1 MNNSESYSK
10 LKEETSIDKEIKPKF
25 IYFIILAI
33 ILIIIKVSIFNF
45 KKEPLIS
52 KYKKNPFLQTEFLL
66 NTFNTSKKLD
76 LTLFKKNKNTI
87 KQKIKN
93 IISQKENNKEIYK
106 CLSTIYGAFLA
117 DSMGSNC
124 EFSEPNKSNHLTI
137 YSNIP
142 NRRFEPGQIT
152 DDSELAMSISF
163 SILDNLNYEKI
174 NPNILFF
181 YYSIWYNSN
190 PKDIGITTGNAL
202 SKLNIYKTSIT
213 DKEIFSEKFK
223 KEIKEENNL
232 SLSNGFCMR
241 LSPFLSWF
249 YMMNKDYISNIL
261 KSKLSEK
268 YYELYIKI
276 YNEISKDNQLSHPNE
291 EQPIAGSILI
301 FMGLCSMQDNISGKE
316 ILEKIQIL
324 FSSQFF
330 NNENNKNEIKINKH
344 FKNLLSI
351 YRNKDFNKDIFFSN
365 IIENMGNLYHAF
377 NLTVYYLDTFDENK
391 KKMSL
396 TELYTKIIYEICDFG
411 GDTDTNGAIV
421 GMVIGP
427 LIGVENFEKKYFD
440 VFLDF
445 YSEERIIYTNVLMY
459 FYVDFLKQ
467 ISSKYIIKNLNG
479 VSFKVMD
486 ILLKMLYT
494 EIE

>member
-1 MNNSESYSK
+1 
-10 LKEETSIDKEIKPKF
+10 
-25 IYFIILAI
+25 
-33 ILIIIKVSIFNF
+33 
-45 KKEPLIS
+45 
-52 KYKKNPFLQTEFLL
+52 
-66 NTFNTSKKLD
+66 
-76 LTLFKKNKNTI
+76 
-87 KQKIKN
+87 
-93 IISQKENNKEIYK
+93 
-106 CLSTIYGAFLA
+106 
-117 DSMGSNC
+117 
-124 EFSEPNKSNHLTI
+124 
-137 YSNIP
+137 
-142 NRRFEPGQIT
+142 
-152 DDSELAMSISF
+152 
-163 SILDNLNYEKI
+163 
-174 NPNILFF
+174 
-181 YYSIWYNSN
+181 
-190 PKDIGITTGNAL
+190 
-202 SKLNIYKTSIT
+202 
-213 DKEIFSEKFK
+213 
-223 KEIKEENNL
+223 
-232 SLSNGFCMR
+232 MR